1 MLPPWSAIDAVA
13 TALGVILAPGA
24 ALVWRRVRR
33 RAVDRN
39 VAGRCANCGLAWSE
53 IGVTPHEY
61 HVHGAQVCAPCAHRL
76 RRRTLV
82 EFAGLSVATAF
93 ASAVAYSGI
102 VKYQPWTPWWGVAW
116 FVSPPIA
123 LALATSLV
131 VRRMK
136 LRNRER
142 TGGDRGSESL
152 LGNGAETVR
161 DGLER
166 LRSGESQGP
175 DRYLVARA
183 T

>member
-1 MLPPWSAIDAVA
+1 MLPPWAAIDAVA
-13 TALGVILAPGA
+13 TVFGVILAPGA

-61 HVHGAQVCAPCAHRL
+61 HVHGTQVCAPCAHHL
-76 RRRTLV
+76 RRRTVV
-82 EFAGLSVATAF
+82 EFVGLSAATAF
-93 ASAVAYSGI
+93 ASAVAYSAF
-102 VKYQPWTPWWGVAW
+102 VKYLPGTPWWGLAW
-116 FVSPPIA
+116 LGSPPIA

-142 TGGDRGSESL
+142 IGGDRGGESL
-152 LGNGAETVR
+152 FGNGAETVR
-161 DGLER
+161 DAIER

-175 DRYLVARA
+175 DSHLVARA